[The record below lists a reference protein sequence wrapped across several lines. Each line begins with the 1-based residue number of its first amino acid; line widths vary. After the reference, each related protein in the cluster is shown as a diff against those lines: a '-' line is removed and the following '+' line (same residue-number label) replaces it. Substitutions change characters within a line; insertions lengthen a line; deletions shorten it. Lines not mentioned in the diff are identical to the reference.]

1 MLYEKKKDYLAFIIG
16 LFAMVK
22 VRYFG
27 TFAVAELIVF
37 ALTPFVAWR
46 FYKTNP
52 SVRKLLWLAFLW
64 LMGVIFSDYWND
76 SSLIDSLKGAFNVI
90 FVILLIPF
98 TYWILYDKPQ
108 RWLLYFCG
116 FSISSLYNFYYQRAP
131 EFDNDFVFQVWRVYA
146 FYPLAVCLAG
156 WLFYNR
162 KKYLSYIIIVGFGI
176 WSLYNSSRNIFLSQS
191 LAVVV
196 LLYINR
202 LKNVNLQTKVL
213 QYQKKIMQL
222 LVMLVAGFCVVVF
235 VYESMA
241 SSGALGERV
250 HEKYLMQKY
259 SRDGLIS
266 ARGDALQSIYAI
278 SKKPLVGYGSYAKDR
293 YGIINKYNYRRDI
306 VSDFND
312 DDLIPGHSYILGAWV
327 YSGIFGF
334 CFFAYILKFLLKSI
348 KSGWMLYYGNF
359 VGPWMYVML
368 MMIWDILFSPFSDRI
383 NLLFFIISLMI
394 AERMTKSSYV
404 K

>member
-1 MLYEKKKDYLAFIIG
+1 
-16 LFAMVK
+16 
-22 VRYFG
+22 
-27 TFAVAELIVF
+27 
-37 ALTPFVAWR
+37 
-46 FYKTNP
+46 
-52 SVRKLLWLAFLW
+52 
-64 LMGVIFSDYWND
+64 
-76 SSLIDSLKGAFNVI
+76 
-90 FVILLIPF
+90 
-98 TYWILYDKPQ
+98 
-108 RWLLYFCG
+108 
-116 FSISSLYNFYYQRAP
+116 
-131 EFDNDFVFQVWRVYA
+131 
-146 FYPLAVCLAG
+146 
-156 WLFYNR
+156 
-162 KKYLSYIIIVGFGI
+162 
-176 WSLYNSSRNIFLSQS
+176 
-191 LAVVV
+191 
-196 LLYINR
+196 
-202 LKNVNLQTKVL
+202 
-213 QYQKKIMQL
+213 
-222 LVMLVAGFCVVVF
+222 
-235 VYESMA
+235 
-241 SSGALGERV
+241 
-250 HEKYLMQKY
+250 MQKY

-394 AERMTKSSYV
+394 AERMTKSSFV
-404 K
+404 Q